1 MDTKAGVG
9 AVRGPLGARFGIV
22 GAIARQSAYARKINI
37 PIQVI
42 GGPGKSLH
50 VKYPIPR
57 RVLLK
62 APPALAAHHPVSEST
77 RPTARG

>member
-22 GAIARQSAYARKINI
+22 GAIARQRAYARKINI

-42 GGPGKSLH
+42 GGPGKYRCHLGQTH
-50 VKYPIPR
+50 Q
-57 RVLLK
+57 
-62 APPALAAHHPVSEST
+62 ALPVQS
-77 RPTARG
+77 A

>member
-1 MDTKAGVG
+1 MDTKPGVG

-42 GGPGKSLH
+42 EAQAN
-50 VKYPIPR
+50 PR
-57 RVLLK
+57 LLNIQY
-62 APPALAAHHPVSEST
+62 LV
-77 RPTARG
+77 GFC